1 MDLYNQE
8 FCGETPQSW
17 KNLPFDAWT
26 AASIGDMKHLS
37 YITNNPEFQN
47 SSAKQKKEIES
58 KDDEKKLNFDY
69 KNAGGWTCL
78 MYAAYYDHADVARW
92 LLEGNLV
99 REYRGPR
106 ERIPANP
113 SIKNGLQRTA
123 LMLAASCGHNETVET
138 ILDSCKSKSCEGNL
152 TVNIKTVLWFIHEIE
167 NLTSNRVS
175 LLQHRQA
182 ISRFIGFVRRY

>member
-1 MDLYNQE
+1 MDLYNKE
-8 FCGETPQSW
+8 FCGETPPSW

-26 AASIGDMKHLS
+26 SASIGDMKHLS
-37 YITNNPEFQN
+37 YVTNNPEFQN
-47 SSAKQKKEIES
+47 SIAEQKKEIKSE
-58 KDDEKKLNFDY
+58 DDDKILNFDY

-92 LLEGNLV
+92 LLEGNLI

-106 ERIPANP
+106 ERLPANP
-113 SIKNGLQRTA
+113 SIKNKLQRTA

-152 TVNIKTVLWFIHEIE
+152 TVNIKTVLWVIYGIQ
-167 NLTSNRVS
+167 L
-175 LLQHRQA
+175 
-182 ISRFIGFVRRY
+182 